1 MTEDE
6 VLALLVAGV
15 REVLGAD
22 PEDLRLGTNPPAS
35 AWRSVRFD
43 EDLHADSLDLVEIV
57 EGVERTLA
65 RRGLRVALP
74 DDALSGMGS
83 LGDAAARMT
92 AAARQAEGT

>member
-15 REVLGAD
+15 REVLGVD
-22 PEDLRLGTNPPAS
+22 PEDLRLGTDPPPS
-35 AWRSVRFD
+35 AWRQVRFD
-43 EDLHADSLDLVEIV
+43 EDLHADSLDLVEVV

-74 DDALSGMGS
+74 DDALSGMVS
-83 LGDAAARMT
+83 LGEAAARMS
-92 AAARQAEGT
+92 AAAQEAKGT